1 MHRGKQRRKETII
14 ATDTTRERVLGLI
27 VSSGPITAAT
37 IAEQF
42 ELTPAAVRR
51 HLSALTED
59 GLIEDHDVAGPIDR
73 GRGRPAKAF
82 VATPQGQLA
91 LKSAYSDV
99 AQEAMKFLKARGELA
114 AFVADHGARLEDKLA
129 PHVDRTAPIAERV
142 GALSEALATMGYAT
156 SVRPGPGGYTV
167 QLCQGHCPVQEIA
180 QATPE
185 WCEEET
191 KAFSRVLGVH
201 VQRLSTLAQGA
212 HVCTTTI
219 PLSPALKEG

>member
-1 MHRGKQRRKETII
+1 M

-27 VSSGPITAAT
+27 VSAGPITAAT

-51 HLSALTED
+51 HLSALAEE
-59 GLIEDHDVAGPIDR
+59 GLIADHEVAGPIDR

-82 VATPQGQLA
+82 VATPEGQRA
-91 LKSAYSDV
+91 LTSAYSDV
-99 AQEAMKFLKARGELA
+99 ARDAMEFLKARGELA
-114 AFVADHGARLEDKLA
+114 AFVEEHGVRLENEIAASVDK
-129 PHVDRTAPIAERV
+129 TAPVADRV
-142 GALSEALATMGYAT
+142 GALSDALAAMGYAT
-156 SVRPGPGGYTV
+156 SVRPGPGGYTL

-219 PLSPALKEG
+219 PLTPALKEG

>member
-1 MHRGKQRRKETII
+1 MV
-14 ATDTTRERVLGLI
+14 TDTTRERVLGLI
-27 VSSGPITAAT
+27 VSAGPIAAAN

-51 HLSALTED
+51 HLSALTDD
-59 GLIEDHDVAGPIDR
+59 GLIADHEVAGPIDR

-82 VATPQGQLA
+82 VATPEGQRA

-99 AQEAMKFLKARGELA
+99 AQEAMRFLKAKGELA
-114 AFVADHGARLEDKLA
+114 SFVADHGSRFESKLA
-129 PHVDRTAPIAERV
+129 GSIDTTAPVATRV
-142 GALSEALATMGYAT
+142 GALSDALATMGYAT
-156 SVRPGPGGYTV
+156 SVRPGPGGHTL

-219 PLSPALKEG
+219 PLTPALKEG

>member
-1 MHRGKQRRKETII
+1 M

-27 VSSGPITAAT
+27 VSAGPIAAAT

-51 HLSALTED
+51 HLSALTDD
-59 GLIEDHDVAGPIDR
+59 GLIADHEVAGPIDR

-82 VATPQGQLA
+82 VATPEGQRA

-99 AQEAMKFLKARGELA
+99 AQEAMRFLKARGELA
-114 AFVADHGARLEDKLA
+114 SFVADHGSRFESKLA
-129 PHVDRTAPIAERV
+129 GSIDMAAPVATRV
-142 GALSEALATMGYAT
+142 GALSDALAGMGYAT
-156 SVRPGPGGYTV
+156 SVRPGPGGHTL

-180 QATPE
+180 QANPE

-219 PLSPALKEG
+219 PLTPALKEG